1 MLTLVHLNAD
11 PGSPTAWNDHALGK
25 KIALYR
31 RARQQAAAW
40 HSRTRQLDA
49 LPRLDDRLLADIGLT
64 REEQILTCAKLFR
77 WSP

>member
-1 MLTLVHLNAD
+1 MLTLVHR
-11 PGSPTAWNDHALGK
+11 PPRNDHALGEK
-25 KIALYR
+25 VIPLYR

-40 HSRTRQLDA
+40 HSRTRRLDA

-64 REEQILTCAKLFR
+64 REEQVLTCAKLFR